1 VVVTCFNEQEFI
13 AETIRSIL
21 NQTRQPDQLV
31 VVDDG
36 STDGS
41 AGIIDAMGVRRLGI
55 LNRGM
60 AGARNAGWAAC
71 LTDKIV
77 FIDGDDLLAP
87 TYISECLRHTG
98 GVDAVVSAME
108 GEGLPGKLHPTVEDM
123 WETSWL
129 YACFMVKRRVLEET
143 GGFHHTFLGD
153 YDWGF
158 WMDFVQRGYRV
169 AYAPETFY
177 TYRRHGGQHSQTLM
191 PAERPGNLA
200 EMNRLFR

>member
-1 VVVTCFNEQEFI
+1 MVTCFNEQEFI
-13 AETIRSIL
+13 ADTIRSVL
-21 NQTRQPDQLV
+21 GQTRRPDQFI

-41 AGIIDAMGVRRLGI
+41 GAIIDAMSVRRLRI
-55 LNRGM
+55 VNRGM
-60 AGARNAGWAAC
+60 GPARNAGWAAC
-71 LTDKIV
+71 LTDRVV
-77 FIDGDDLLAP
+77 FIDGDDMLAP
-87 TYISECLRHTG
+87 NYIEECLKHDT
-98 GVDAVVSAME
+98 DAVVSAME

-129 YACFMVKRRVLEET
+129 YACFMVKRRILEET

-158 WMDFVQRGYRV
+158 WMDFVQRGYSV
-169 AYAPETFY
+169 DYAPETFY

-191 PAERPGNLA
+191 PAERPGNLR
-200 EMNRLFR
+200 EMKRLFG